1 MHIYIYPCIY
11 VLYFWIWMD
20 LEVDTSVLLT
30 QYQISFGKLS
40 LFTFSTIQVAAL
52 EVTMWYTIKVQCG
65 GHVHLTVQSQSLP
78 DNFGTEINK

>member
-1 MHIYIYPCIY
+1 MHIYPCIY

-30 QYQISFGKLS
+30 QYQISLGKLS

-65 GHVHLTVQSQSLP
+65 GHLHLTIQS
-78 DNFGTEINK
+78 